1 MARPRKFDEAE
12 VKTALRDVFWKHGFD
27 GASYSDIMDATGLN
41 KGSLYASFGDKRAL
55 YQHAIADYARA
66 QITPGVA
73 MLNDDSLL
81 PKDRIA
87 GLFNSLVKGAETP
100 QGRWGCLLCNA
111 AIDQAPFDEEV
122 EKSVTDALS
131 RLRKAIRA
139 CVKNTVAEDKA
150 ELIWMAYFGG
160 HVMVKAGYSKAVL
173 RAHGKQIAA
182 LFEPKRTGLQPY

>member
-12 VKTALRDVFWKHGFD
+12 VKTALRDVFWEHGFD
-27 GASYSDIMDATGLN
+27 GASYADIMVATGLN
-41 KGSLYASFGDKRAL
+41 KGSLYASFGDKREL

-73 MLNDDSLL
+73 MLKDKTIP

-87 GLFNSLVKGAETP
+87 GLFTSLVNGAQTP

-122 EKSVTDALS
+122 EKSVTGALS

-139 CVKNTVAEDKA
+139 CVKGTVAEDKA

-160 HVMVKAGYSKAVL
+160 HVMVKAGYSKSVL
-173 RAHGKQIAA
+173 RTHKSQILS
-182 LFEPKRTGLQPY
+182 LFDKSRTGLQPY

>member
-12 VKTALRDVFWKHGFD
+12 VKSALRDVFWKHGFD
-27 GASYSDIMDATGLN
+27 GASYADIMAATGLN

-55 YQHAIADYARA
+55 YQHAITDYARA

-73 MLNDDSLL
+73 ML
-81 PKDRIA
+81 KDETIPPQTRVM
-87 GLFNSLVKGAETP
+87 GLFDSLVKAAETV

-122 EKSVTDALS
+122 EKSVTGALS

-139 CVKNTVAEDKA
+139 CVKGTPADDKV
-150 ELIWMAYFGG
+150 ELIWIAYFGG
-160 HVMVKAGYSKAVL
+160 HVMVKAGYSKSVL
-173 RAHGKQIAA
+173 RAHRKQVAA
-182 LFEPKRTGLQPY
+182 LFD